1 MAIAV
6 RRHTTWVLVALVYA
20 CAGTVMAQDMAAVA
34 PDTTKVLVDNAQ
46 VRVLEVNVKPGGKIP
61 MHSHPGNVVYF
72 VSGGKTKTTSAD
84 GKVTETSHKAGDA
97 IWSDAV
103 THSNENVGSTAT
115 KVIVVEV
122 KSAK

>member
-6 RRHTTWVLVALVYA
+6 RRHTKWVLGALVFA
-20 CAGTVMAQDMAAVA
+20 CAGAAMAQDMATVA
-34 PDTTKVLVDNAQ
+34 PDTTKVLLDNAQ
-46 VRVLEVNVKPGGKIP
+46 VRVLEVNIKPGGKIP

-72 VSGGKTKTTSAD
+72 VNGGKTKTTLAD
-84 GKVTETSHKAGDA
+84 GKVTETAHKPGEA
-97 IWSDAV
+97 IWSDSV
-103 THSNENVGSTAT
+103 THSNENVGTAAA

>member
-1 MAIAV
+1 MAIV
-6 RRHTTWVLVALVYA
+6 DRRHTKWVLAALVFA
-20 CAGTVMAQDMAAVA
+20 CAGTAMAQDMAIAA
-34 PDTTKVLVDNAQ
+34 PGVTKVLLDNAQ

-72 VSGGKTKTTSAD
+72 VSGGKTKTTTAD
-84 GKVTETSHKAGDA
+84 GKVTERSHKPGDV
-97 IWSDAV
+97 IWSDPV
-103 THSNENVGSTAT
+103 THSNENVGATAT